1 MTEKNEYLYDDYT
14 LFLNS
19 KMFLGSDAYGNS
31 KIHPWYRYLYICR
44 LPYSFEKIEH
54 KIGITNNLRR
64 RRDEIQRDFDI
75 KRELG
80 SHAQV
85 EMVWVWSMP
94 YPEKVELAVKR
105 FLKEFIEQLKD
116 KKYKEEN
123 IVWWPDK
130 KRRGRNISDSDSDS
144 ESENVYES
152 DDDNDEGQID
162 TEKEV
167 LISEGGYTEIING
180 VAIIPLILYV
190 RLIILYVYLHEKYI
204 PNVPNILMKLEG
216 ILGGTTNLIINTLK
230 YRGIKY
236 RSLWSTLRRIE
247 IQAIKIIN
255 AQTKSKIK
263 KNKKEESKDDIL
275 KQIGNKI
282 TQLIGQ
288 RDETERVCDIEQL
301 YKVLSIDINYDG
313 IAFQRYKTPFKFKK
327 HEFQHDYNEIH
338 QPSNKKISNNKK
350 TKEVVTKAYDNSIPI
365 PSRKS
370 KITKNEILYVSMKV
384 DFEDNTPS
392 IYRFFPAKI
401 LNLEKRKNT
410 IKVRLVFLYPD
421 LKTEYNWKKDWWKF
435 NWKDERQDFRD
446 CPNDDKYKSLW
457 GLWTGT
463 EPTTTTGNLEQ
474 LNINYKPYQN
484 QQQYEQQE
492 KKKETNKKKKK
503 NTPTETIIYDNIP
516 WKDLRKMAKDK
527 DVLNVDGKSSKE
539 KIIKALQQRDKSKS
553 NKTNNDTNTPSNIDD
568 KNATSNKE
576 QNRKRNY
583 VQYMMKY
590 F

>member
-123 IVWWPDK
+123 ILWWPDK
-130 KRRGRNISDSDSDS
+130 KRRVRNISDSDSDS

-401 LNLEKRKNT
+401 LNLDNRKNRKNT
-410 IKVRLVFLYPD
+410 IKVKLVFLYPD
-421 LKTEYNWKKDWWKF
+421 LKAEYNWKKDWWKF

-463 EPTTTTGNLEQ
+463 EPTTTTDNLEQ

-503 NTPTETIIYDNIP
+503 NTP
-516 WKDLRKMAKDK
+516 
-527 DVLNVDGKSSKE
+527 
-539 KIIKALQQRDKSKS
+539 KSKS
-553 NKTNNDTNTPSNIDD
+553 NKTNNDTNTQSNIDD